1 MRERIRDVIE
11 LVDLTGKEHH
21 KPDQLSAGE
30 QQRVAIARALV
41 TRPALLFAD
50 EPTGNLDY
58 TTGTEILDAL
68 WRSCVERGQTV
79 VLVTHD
85 SKAAAYADR
94 VLVIGDGQVRDTIEL
109 GRREIPRRDHPHR
122 TARRSR
128 PLGPG
133 RDAPD
138 QPRLPQPRA
147 RPLRTALSVMGVALG
162 VAVLFAGL
170 ATGAGVDSAVRSTVR
185 DLVGTSDLR
194 VAAFGETGL
203 SLESVQAI
211 AETPGV
217 AVAAPAFERRTYLTP
232 ELAAGA
238 ALPPPVTVLGIDP
251 TLDARLHTL
260 VLVAGE
266 GLLDPDEHSALI
278 TQRIAA
284 QDGLELGSLLTL
296 QGAGDRIAY
305 RVVGIIAGDG
315 PLTGAFGRT
324 VVVPLKTAQAVFAAT
339 GVTRVDIGLTAGT
352 DPAAV
357 SKALESRL
365 VSEPYVLSS
374 PQDLAASL
382 RASTT
387 DFQAT
392 TALIAAI
399 ALFAGAFLIFNTL
412 SMTVTERIREVG
424 LLRAAGARRSQVMSF
439 MLTQALAIGVIGSLV
454 GLLLGGLL
462 ALAMVAFIR
471 TIGSVTLERPTFALD
486 AVVVALLVGVG
497 VTIAAALEPARRASR
512 IQPVEALKPRL
523 DLPAARGARL
533 RWLAVVFVVVGLV
546 GVVVLPRAAGDAGI
560 VQALVVYG
568 VLLVGT
574 LLIPFI
580 LPVIARIAGTPFAV
594 FLRFEERLARS
605 SVVRDRSR
613 TALTLG
619 GLTIGLAMIV
629 ALGGVGEHARA
640 AAAGWIAD
648 VVPGELVVTSI
659 RPIAA
664 DEGIADQLKTDVP
677 GIARVS
683 PIATFDV
690 AVAGTRTDAAAVV
703 GADMAAD
710 GRLRFVAGDRTAALA
725 ALDAGGATILPAA
738 LADRLGLT
746 VGQSMALP
754 TVDGG
759 RLELKVVGIVER
771 SIPGKTGEA
780 MLIGWSDATTKLGV
794 AGADVFALRFAPDAP
809 ATARATLQTKA
820 NDLALEVV
828 PLDRIEGAISDALGR
843 IFGLFDALAAVA
855 VLIAALGIVNT
866 LTMNVIER
874 VREIG
879 ILRAAGMTRRQV
891 WRSVVVEAASSA
903 SPERSSGSSSVSW
916 SGR

>member
-1 MRERIRDVIE
+1 MR
-11 LVDLTGKEHH
+11 LTDL
-21 KPDQLSAGE
+21 A
-30 QQRVAIARALV
+30 
-41 TRPALLFAD
+41 F
-50 EPTGNLDY
+50 
-58 TTGTEILDAL
+58 
-68 WRSCVERGQTV
+68 RS
-79 VLVTHD
+79 L
-85 SKAAAYADR
+85 
-94 VLVIGDGQVRDTIEL
+94 
-109 GRREIPRRDHPHR
+109 
-122 TARRSR
+122 
-128 PLGPG
+128 
-133 RDAPD
+133 
-138 QPRLPQPRA
+138 RA
-147 RPLRTALSVMGVALG
+147 RPTRTILSVLGVALG

-170 ATGAGVDSAVRSTVR
+170 ATGAGVDSSVRSTVR
-185 DLVGTSDLR
+185 DLLGTADLR

-203 SLESVQAI
+203 SAATVQAI
-211 AETPGV
+211 TETPGV
-217 AVAAPAFERRTYLTP
+217 AVAAAAFERRTYLAP

-251 TLDARLHTL
+251 TLDAKLHSL

-266 GLLDPDEHSALI
+266 GLVDPDEHSALI

-284 QDGLELGSLLTL
+284 QDGLELGSLLTM

-324 VVVPLKTAQAVFAAT
+324 VIVPLKTAQAVFAAT
-339 GVTRVDIGLTAGT
+339 GITRVDVGLAAGT
-352 DPAAV
+352 DPTAV
-357 SKALESRL
+357 TKALETRL

-382 RASTT
+382 RASTS

-399 ALFAGAFLIFNTL
+399 ALFAGAFLVFNTL
-412 SMTVTERIREVG
+412 SMTITERIREVG

-512 IQPVEALKPRL
+512 IQPVEALKSRL
-523 DLPAARGARL
+523 DLPAARTARL
-533 RWLAVVFVVVGLV
+533 RWLALVFIAVALV
-546 GVVVLPRAAGDAGI
+546 GVLVLPRPTGAAG
-560 VQALVVYG
+560 VWQALLIYA

-574 LLIPFI
+574 LLIPFL
-580 LPVIARIAGTPFAV
+580 LPAMARIAGAPFALL
-594 FLRFEERLARS
+594 LRVEERLARS
-605 SVVRDRSR
+605 SVTRDRSR
-613 TALTLG
+613 TTLTLG
-619 GLTIGLAMIV
+619 GLTVGLAMIV
-629 ALGGVGEHARA
+629 ALGGVGQQARA

-648 VVPGELVVTSI
+648 VVPGELVLTSI
-659 RPIAA
+659 RPIGE
-664 DEGIADQLKTDVP
+664 DEGVEADIVTSVP
-677 GIARVS
+677 DLVRVS

-690 AVAGTRTDAAAVV
+690 ALRGTRTDAAAVV

-710 GRLRFVAGDRTAALA
+710 GRLVFVSGDRAAALA
-725 ALDAGGATILPAA
+725 AIDAGGATILPAA
-738 LADRLGLT
+738 LAERLGVAVGQTLT
-746 VGQSMALP
+746 VP
-754 TVDGG
+754 TTDGG
-759 RLELKVVGIVER
+759 TLDLHVAGIVER
-771 SIPGKTGEA
+771 SVPGRTGEA
-780 MLIGWSDATTKLGV
+780 MLVGWTDAIDHLGV
-794 AGADVFALRFAPDAP
+794 AGADVFAVRFTPDAP
-809 ATARATLQTKA
+809 AAAHTALQGKA
-820 NDLALEVV
+820 NELALEVV

-891 WRSVVVEAASSA
+891 WRSVVVEAGVLGLAGALLGIALGLVVGGLMVVLAGGKIDVANGIPWAVIGLVLVLGVVVAMLAAAYPARLASRLSIVRA
-903 SPERSSGSSSVSW
+903 VQYE
-916 SGR
+916 